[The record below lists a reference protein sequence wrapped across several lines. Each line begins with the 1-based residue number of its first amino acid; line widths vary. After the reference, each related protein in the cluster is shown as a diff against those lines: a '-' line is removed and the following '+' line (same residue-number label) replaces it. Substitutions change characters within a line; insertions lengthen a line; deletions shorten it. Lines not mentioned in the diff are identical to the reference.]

1 MTEDL
6 TLKVNGASLSG
17 WQSIRVTRGIERC
30 PSDFDIEMTERYPG
44 DANAFVVQPGD
55 ACQVL
60 LGYDLVITGYIDRLN
75 PSIDRGAHTIRV
87 VGRGKCADLVD
98 CAAEWPG
105 GQITGSSAFSIAKKL
120 AEPYGV
126 FSDGRPSNR
135 IIVSTDVS
143 DVGPIIPQFSLI
155 LGTTAFSLIERV
167 CRYAA
172 LLAYEEA
179 DGNLFLT
186 RAGSD
191 VAASGLVQG
200 QNVQRASIEFS
211 MDQRYSE
218 VYAYI
223 QSFDTFQDTG
233 DLGNLKYIRADPNV
247 ARHRRMVVIA
257 ESGDSD
263 FHILEQRTAWE
274 IARRF
279 GRSNQLHV
287 TVDSWRDGAGVLWT
301 PNTIVPVSIPALKLK
316 ADAKWLLSE
325 VTYSRN
331 SSSGTTADLVLMP
344 PEAFIPQPIVLY
356 PGYLDVKP
364 VAPQ

>member
-1 MTEDL
+1 MTDDL
-6 TLKVNGASLSG
+6 TLLVNGARLSG
-17 WQSIRVTRGIERC
+17 WTSIRVTRGIERC

-44 DANAFVVQPGD
+44 EATAFVVQPGD
-55 ACQVL
+55 SCQVL
-60 LGYDLVITGYIDRLN
+60 LGNDVVITGYVDRLN
-75 PSIDRGAHTIRV
+75 PSIDAGAHTVRV
-87 VGRGKCADLVD
+87 AGRGKCADLVD

-105 GQITGSSAFSIAKKL
+105 GQIKGSVLAIAKKL
-120 AEPYGV
+120 AQPYGI
-126 FSDGRPSNR
+126 FSDGRPSNP
-135 IIVSTDVS
+135 IVISANVS
-143 DVGPIIPQFSLI
+143 DLGPVIPQFSLI
-155 LGTTAFSLIERV
+155 LGTTAYSLIERI

-179 DGNLFLT
+179 DGNLLLT
-186 RAGSD
+186 RAGSGL
-191 VAASGLVQG
+191 AASGIVLG
-200 QNVQRASIEFS
+200 KNVQRASIEYS

-233 DLGNLKYIRADPNV
+233 DLGNLKHIRVDPNV

-263 FHILEQRTAWE
+263 FHILEQRAAWE

-301 PNTIVPVSIPALKLK
+301 PNTIVPVSIPALKLP
-316 ADAKWLLSE
+316 ADAKWLISE

-344 PEAFIPQPIVLY
+344 PQAFMPQPIVLQ
-356 PGYLDVKP
+356 PGYLDVK
-364 VAPQ
+364 APQ